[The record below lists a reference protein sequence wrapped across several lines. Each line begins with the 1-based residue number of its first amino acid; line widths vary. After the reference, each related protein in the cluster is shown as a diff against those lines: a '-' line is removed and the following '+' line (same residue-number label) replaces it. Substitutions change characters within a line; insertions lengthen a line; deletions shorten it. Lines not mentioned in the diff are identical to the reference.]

1 MRLNK
6 VCTGLAVA
14 LLLTFSVLAASDNA
28 YAKDKQTDFPVV
40 VLQKTGNDANR
51 NVWLFIGDGY
61 TKEQQEKFLQ
71 DVRERVDKILL
82 IEPYKSYKDALNIY
96 AIEAVSKESGVS
108 RAADKGKHNAQLK
121 DTYLGVHHNS
131 VGLERLGWFFPEG
144 EKHLNHLIKQ
154 LEKNYLDKGGRVM
167 QTSVLSN
174 SNIYFGGGALNY
186 AVASLAAGEAMVVHE
201 ASHGF
206 ANLADEY
213 NGNPQEGPNKTK
225 QTDLN
230 KVPWREFFGFRN
242 VELFKYGKGAQKPV
256 RGDCLM
262 NSLVVQHGYCEVCKE
277 HVAEILNKGLRAEGR
292 GYYMAQPSLTLYEK
306 ELMKTGRSV
315 TSALLPEFNG
325 RRLQLRTVVRNFT
338 DGEQLF
344 TLHVTVRDKN
354 LHVKYSAEK
363 AVRVAPK
370 ALKSLALVTDELKNL
385 AAGDVASWYICE
397 GENRRI
403 VSKNVE

>member
-1 MRLNK
+1 MMRFGK
-6 VCTGLAVA
+6 IGTALAVA
-14 LLLTFSVLAASDNA
+14 LLVSVASVPA
-28 YAKDKQTDFPVV
+28 FAKEQATDFPVV

-71 DVRERVDKILL
+71 DVRERVEKILL

-96 AIEAVSKESGVS
+96 AIEAVSNESGVS
-108 RAADKGKHNAQLK
+108 RAADKGKNNAQLK

-154 LEKNYLDKGGRVM
+154 LERNYLDKGGRVM

-225 QTDLN
+225 QTDLK

-242 VELFKYGKGAQKPV
+242 VELFKYGNGAQKPV

-262 NSLVVQHGYCEVCKE
+262 NSLYAQHGYCEVCKE
-277 HVAEILNKGLRAEGR
+277 HVAEILNKGLKAEGR
-292 GYYMAQPSLTLYEK
+292 IFYMAQPSLTLYEK
-306 ELMKTGRSV
+306 ELMKTGKAV
-315 TSALLPEFNG
+315 TSVMLPEVKG
-325 RRLQLRTVVRNFT
+325 QRLQLRTVVRSFT
-338 DGEQLF
+338 DAEQLF

-354 LHVKYSAEK
+354 MRMKYSAEK
-363 AVRVAPK
+363 AVRVAPQ
-370 ALKSLALVTDELKNL
+370 ALKSLALVTDELNNL
-385 AAGDVASWYICE
+385 AVGDVVSWYICE